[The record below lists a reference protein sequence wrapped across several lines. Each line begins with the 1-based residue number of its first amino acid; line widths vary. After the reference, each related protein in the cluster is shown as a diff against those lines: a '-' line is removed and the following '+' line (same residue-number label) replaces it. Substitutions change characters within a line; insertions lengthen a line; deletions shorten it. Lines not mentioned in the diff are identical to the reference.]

1 MSQENFETPEIMD
14 DFSPLDAPVK
24 QRSYTNHK
32 IYSDAEVVE
41 DLAEPTFQ
49 APNFNDFDE
58 PEAKEPEEKRVF
70 NESYSEL
77 DGKEK
82 TMGAEM
88 MAEMTLDL
96 YTKGCEYMGKI
107 PQISESKL
115 DRLIAEGEIDP
126 SIEIPTEAGNIGVKD
141 FAQEFNSSIKGA
153 FEVDDE
159 FREKV
164 TPPLVRV
171 FKKRGVGMTDE
182 QLLLYYFGTD
192 IFTRGAQAFM
202 LKKTAN
208 SILDSL
214 KENTTAIRESRIPRP
229 EPKPRPE
236 PDTTSRPRNIETTD
250 AEPIDEDYAQP
261 VMKVVR
267 EKKSKPKTNL
277 QEQVEFFEPEE
288 GGVFQNLR
296 GEEGGFKHEAEDIAG
311 MPTFGDASI
320 LSEIEKIANQN
331 SDEPTTSVKRK
342 RTALGVSKTT
352 STRKPRG
359 KK

>member
-1 MSQENFETPEIMD
+1 MSQEFETPEIMD

-24 QRSYTNHK
+24 QRSYTSHK
-32 IYSDAEVVE
+32 IYADAEVVP
-41 DLAEPTFQ
+41 DLEEPTFQ
-49 APNFNDFDE
+49 APNFSDFDE
-58 PEAKEPEEKRVF
+58 PTAQEPEEKRVF

-115 DRLIAEGEIDP
+115 DRLIAEGEIDGN
-126 SIEIPTEAGNIGVKD
+126 IEIPTEAGNVGVKD
-141 FAQEFNSSIKGA
+141 FAQEFNNSIKGA

-192 IFTRGAQAFM
+192 LFTKSAQAFM

-208 SILDSL
+208 SVVDSL
-214 KENTTAIRESRIPRP
+214 KENTMAIRESQYNRP
-229 EPKPRPE
+229 SPSPAPAPTPTAPIKEE
-236 PDTTSRPRNIETTD
+236 QTSYYE
-250 AEPIDEDYAQP
+250 EEAQP
-261 VMKVVR
+261 VMKVVKS
-267 EKKSKPKTNL
+267 KKVKPKTNL
-277 QEQVEFFEPEE
+277 EEQIEFFEPEE
-288 GGVFQNLR
+288 SGSSVFQNLKDD
-296 GEEGGFKHEAEDIAG
+296 GGFKHKTEDISG

-331 SDEPTTSVKRK
+331 SDTPSTSVRRK
-342 RTALGVSKTT
+342 RTTLGVKKTT
-352 STRKPRG
+352 TPRKPRG
-359 KK
+359 TK

>member
-1 MSQENFETPEIMD
+1 MSQEFETPEIMD

-24 QRSYTNHK
+24 KRSYTNHK
-32 IYSDAEVVE
+32 IYSDAEVVA
-41 DLAEPTFQ
+41 DLEEPTFQ
-49 APNFNDFDE
+49 APNFNDFD
-58 PEAKEPEEKRVF
+58 AKEEVEKEEPRVF

-96 YTKGCEYMGKI
+96 YSKGCEYLGKV

-115 DRLIAEGEIDP
+115 DRLIAEGDIDP
-126 SIEIPTEAGNIGVKD
+126 NIGIPVENGVVGVKD
-141 FAQEFNSSIKGA
+141 FAEEFNSSIKGA

-159 FREKV
+159 FKDKV
-164 TPPLVRV
+164 RPPLVRV

-214 KENTTAIRESRIPRP
+214 KENTAAIKAGQI
-229 EPKPRPE
+229 
-236 PDTTSRPRNIETTD
+236 SRPTPSPSPSAPVKEEQVSYYEE
-250 AEPIDEDYAQP
+250 EPQP

-267 EKKSKPKTNL
+267 EKKSTPKSNL
-277 QEQVEFFEPEE
+277 EQQIEFFEPEE
-288 GGVFQNLR
+288 GGVFQNLK
-296 GEEGGFKHEAEDIAG
+296 EEGGFKHQSEDIAG
-311 MPTFGDASI
+311 MPTFGEASI
-320 LSEIEKIANQN
+320 LNEIEKIANEN
-331 SDEPTTSVKRK
+331 SDSPSTSVKRK
-342 RTALGVSKTT
+342 RTTLGVSKAKTP
-352 STRKPRG
+352 RKPRG
-359 KK
+359 TK